1 MELGLENSRVL
12 ITGSS
17 RGIGHGIAASF
28 LEEGAIAVLTGRDEK
43 DLTAAQEILN
53 TIISE

>member
-43 DLTAAQEILN
+43 DLTAAQEILD
-53 TIISE
+53 TIMS